1 MTVSPTARL
10 VKGTDEITSILL
22 AILAHKSLAAFS
34 LGTRMS
40 ARHPPHHPPSPLPF
54 PCLQLT
60 VSRLHVL
67 IKFVRPCAR
76 AGSLQGDPTL
86 PAYLVQTMA
95 FAAARWITAPRTRSH
110 HRSHRGSTLIP
121 PPPPPPPPHLLTIRT
136 IPQHD
141 GHNRLGL

>member
-95 FAAARWITAPRTRSH
+95 FAAARWITASSPQPSRLHVDSASASSSTNYKDYPPTR
-110 HRSHRGSTLIP
+110 RP
-121 PPPPPPPPHLLTIRT
+121 
-136 IPQHD
+136 
-141 GHNRLGL
+141 